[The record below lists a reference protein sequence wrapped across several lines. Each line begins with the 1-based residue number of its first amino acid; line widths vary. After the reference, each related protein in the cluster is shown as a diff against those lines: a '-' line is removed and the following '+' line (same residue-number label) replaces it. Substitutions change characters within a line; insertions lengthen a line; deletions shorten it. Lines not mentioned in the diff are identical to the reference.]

1 MCCARLCDPD
11 QFMPRDE
18 LPSLGRMIIDQTA
31 PPGDR
36 ERAISDAEQ
45 SIGESSYR
53 CLY

>member
-1 MCCARLCDPD
+1 MCCARLWDPD

-45 SIGESSYR
+45 SIGESYR